1 MKTYLVYWPNKT
13 ITVASAEDEIDLFN
27 VLDEEGAPESA
38 EIFILPTRFAVTT
51 HFDIEEGIVAEETQS
66 NKDLKRFKFS
76 DNILGKTL
84 A

>member
-51 HFDIEEGIVAEETQS
+51 HFDIGIVAEETQS

-76 DNILGKTL
+76 DDILGKTL

>member
-13 ITVASAEDEIDLFN
+13 ITVASAEDEVDLFN
-27 VLDEEGAPESA
+27 ILDEEGDPEQA
-38 EIFILPTRFAVTT
+38 EIFILPRIFSVTT
-51 HFDIEEGIVAEETQS
+51 HIQDGGIASEETIS

-76 DNILGKTL
+76 DDILGKTL